1 MAVDATLRG
10 SAPQLRWPKLPD
22 RIPDFKGRWLILFE
36 LLWYPALLLAI
47 AGPLIG
53 TWHRLA
59 APSANSALMVGSRAG
74 LVLNEDDLTQV
85 RFPVGAAAR
94 AAGIEPGDDI
104 ISINTIP
111 VAKVVPLS
119 HSGITRPTPPPA

>member
-1 MAVDATLRG
+1 MAVDAVRLG
-10 SAPQLRWPKLPD
+10 SASLSRWAKLVVAKVRWPKLPD
-22 RIPDFKGRWLILFE
+22 RIPDIKRPWLTLFE

-59 APSANSALMVGSRAG
+59 QPSANSALMIGSRAG

-94 AAGIEPGDDI
+94 TA
-104 ISINTIP
+104 
-111 VAKVVPLS
+111 
-119 HSGITRPTPPPA
+119 